1 MESDIVIRDEPGEY
15 RITARC
21 SEGGSFAVFGET
33 ARPITLTVRVEDV
46 WCRIPEGVRRRSYE
60 ARIWRDGADSPSD
73 ILEDVAPDARIFLDF
88 NNAFRMEFR

>member
-46 WCRIPEGVRRRSYE
+46 WCRIPVGLRHYSYD
-60 ARIWRDGADSPSD
+60 AKIWRDGEDAPSHV
-73 ILEDVAPDARIFLDF
+73 LENVAPDARIFLDF
-88 NNAFRMEFR
+88 TADFRIEFR